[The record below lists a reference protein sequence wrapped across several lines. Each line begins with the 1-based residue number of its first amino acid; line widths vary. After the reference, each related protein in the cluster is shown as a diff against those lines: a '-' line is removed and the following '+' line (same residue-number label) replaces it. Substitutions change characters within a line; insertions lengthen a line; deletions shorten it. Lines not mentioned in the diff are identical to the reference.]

1 MFIKFIG
8 KRSVLYT
15 LSKIISA
22 VFSLLSISLF
32 TRIFDAD
39 IYGQY
44 LLFVSYVTLI
54 CSLFF
59 WWHRLSTYRYY
70 HKYKEYYD
78 SFLKTSYLSFFL
90 IISVIIILSLVLYNF
105 QFLHQYNIIT
115 LLPFCVLA
123 AIFKS
128 NFDLNQSLFNISRRD
143 YLFCLNIVLR
153 PVIFVTLSLIF
164 HNYFK
169 IYDFALIYSLILS
182 FLITAIASNFLI
194 FKKNT
199 SGKYEKKIIS
209 KFFSYGFP
217 LTGLFIFDY
226 ILTFSDRL
234 LIGHYLGSDMVGMY
248 GANYDLIKM
257 MVLFG
262 MIIQGYIIYPELNKT
277 FEKNDLNEV
286 KKLMTFNFNIFITV
300 FLPLCVFILYF
311 NNSISDIFIGKK
323 FTIMSS
329 ELIPLFSM
337 MFLFWGLKIHH
348 FDYIFQL
355 SEKTSL
361 SMYVLFFG
369 SFINLLLNIFLIP
382 RVELLGAAYATF
394 ASYIIILLI
403 SLLISRKL
411 LKVSIDIKILI
422 KTGLFLV
429 IGLIISKVFSMLGF
443 NDFISMAIFISC
455 YGVLTFKYNYK
466 DLKHYFIKL
475 YF

>member
-1 MFIKFIG
+1 MSIKFIG
-8 KRSVLYT
+8 KRSILYT

-22 VFSLLSISLF
+22 VLSLLSISLF

-39 IYGQY
+39 TYGQY

-90 IISVIIILSLVLYNF
+90 IISVIIILSFVLYNF

-115 LLPFCVLA
+115 LLPFCALA

-182 FLITAIASNFLI
+182 FLITAIVSNFLI

-199 SGKYEKKIIS
+199 NGKYEKKIIS

-361 SMYVLFFG
+361 SMYILFFG

-382 RVELLGAAYATF
+382 RFELLGAAYATF

-429 IGLIISKVFSMLGF
+429 IGLIISIVFSRFGF
-443 NDFISMAIFISC
+443 NDFIVMAIFISC

>member
-1 MFIKFIG
+1 MSIKFIG

-22 VFSLLSISLF
+22 VLSLLSISLF

-39 IYGQY
+39 TYGQY

-90 IISVIIILSLVLYNF
+90 IISGIIILSLVLYNF

-143 YLFCLNIVLR
+143 YFFCINIILR

-182 FLITAIASNFLI
+182 FLITAIVSNFLI

-361 SMYVLFFG
+361 SMYILFFG

-394 ASYIIILLI
+394 ISYVIILLI

-411 LKVSIDIKILI
+411 LKVLIDIKILI

-429 IGLIISKVFSMLGF
+429 VGLIISMVFSRYGF
-443 NDFISMAIFISC
+443 NDFIAMVIFIIC

-466 DLKHYFIKL
+466 NLKPYFIKF

>member
-1 MFIKFIG
+1 MSIKFIG

-22 VFSLLSISLF
+22 VLSLLSISLF
-32 TRIFDAD
+32 TRLFDAET
-39 IYGQY
+39 YGQY

-90 IISVIIILSLVLYNF
+90 IISVILILSLILYNF

-115 LLPFCVLA
+115 LLPFCALA

-169 IYDFALIYSLILS
+169 IYDFALIYSLMLS
-182 FLITAIASNFLI
+182 FFITAVASNFLI
-194 FKKNT
+194 LKKNT

-323 FTIMSS
+323 FNILSS

-337 MFLFWGLKIHH
+337 MFLFWGIKIHH

-361 SMYVLFFG
+361 SMYILFFG
-369 SFINLLLNIFLIP
+369 SFINLILNIFLIP
-382 RVELLGAAYATF
+382 RLELLGAAYATF
-394 ASYIIILLI
+394 ISYVIILLI
-403 SLLISRKL
+403 SLLVSRKL
-411 LKVSIDIKILI
+411 LKVAIDIKILI

-429 IGLIISKVFSMLGF
+429 AGLIISIAFSRSGF
-443 NDFISMAIFISC
+443 NDFIVMAIFISC

-466 DLKHYFIKL
+466 DLKSYFIKF

>member
-1 MFIKFIG
+1 MSIKFIG

-22 VFSLLSISLF
+22 VLSLLSISLF
-32 TRIFDAD
+32 TRLFDAD
-39 IYGQY
+39 TYGQY

-70 HKYKEYYD
+70 HKYKEIYD

-90 IISVIIILSLVLYNF
+90 IISVIIILSLALYNF

-164 HNYFK
+164 HSYFK
-169 IYDFALIYSLILS
+169 IYDFALINSLILS
-182 FLITAIASNFLI
+182 FLITAVASNFLI
-194 FKKNT
+194 FKKNI

-323 FTIMSS
+323 FTILSS
-329 ELIPLFSM
+329 DLIPLFSM

-361 SMYVLFFG
+361 SMYILFFG

-382 RVELLGAAYATF
+382 RIELLGAAYATF
-394 ASYIIILLI
+394 ISYVIILLI

-411 LKVSIDIKILI
+411 LKVAIDIKILI
-422 KTGLFLV
+422 KAGLFLA
-429 IGLIISKVFSMLGF
+429 ISLIISIMFSRFGF
-443 NDFISMAIFISC
+443 NDFIAMGIFISC
-455 YGVLTFKYNYK
+455 YGVFTFKYNYK
-466 DLKHYFIKL
+466 YLKPYFIKF

>member
-1 MFIKFIG
+1 
-8 KRSVLYT
+8 
-15 LSKIISA
+15 
-22 VFSLLSISLF
+22 
-32 TRIFDAD
+32 
-39 IYGQY
+39 
-44 LLFVSYVTLI
+44 
-54 CSLFF
+54 
-59 WWHRLSTYRYY
+59 
-70 HKYKEYYD
+70 
-78 SFLKTSYLSFFL
+78 
-90 IISVIIILSLVLYNF
+90 
-105 QFLHQYNIIT
+105 
-115 LLPFCVLA
+115 
-123 AIFKS
+123 
-128 NFDLNQSLFNISRRD
+128 
-143 YLFCLNIVLR
+143 
-153 PVIFVTLSLIF
+153 
-164 HNYFK
+164 
-169 IYDFALIYSLILS
+169 
-182 FLITAIASNFLI
+182 LITAIVSNFLI

-277 FEKNDLNEV
+277 FEKNNLNEV
-286 KKLMTFNFNIFITV
+286 KKLMAFNFNIFITV
-300 FLPLCVFILYF
+300 FLPLCVFILHF

-361 SMYVLFFG
+361 SMYILFFG
-369 SFINLLLNIFLIP
+369 SFINLILNFILIP

-394 ASYIIILLI
+394 TSYVIILLI

-422 KTGLFLV
+422 KTGLFLA
-429 IGLIISKVFSMLGF
+429 IGLTMSILFSRFGF
-443 NDFISMAIFISC
+443 NDFIVMAIFISC

-466 DLKHYFIKL
+466 YLKPYFIKFYL
-475 YF
+475 

>member
-1 MFIKFIG
+1 MSIKFIG

-22 VFSLLSISLF
+22 VLSLLSISLF

-39 IYGQY
+39 TYGQY

-70 HKYKEYYD
+70 HKYKDYYD

-90 IISVIIILSLVLYNF
+90 IISVIIILSFVLYNF

-143 YLFCLNIVLR
+143 YLFCINIILR

-164 HNYFK
+164 HTYFK

-182 FLITAIASNFLI
+182 FLITTVASNVLI

-199 SGKYEKKIIS
+199 GGKYEKKIIS

-361 SMYVLFFG
+361 SMYILFFG
-369 SFINLLLNIFLIP
+369 SFINLILNIFLIP

-394 ASYIIILLI
+394 ISYVIILLI
-403 SLLISRKL
+403 SLLVSRKL
-411 LKVSIDIKILI
+411 LKVAIDIKILI
-422 KTGLFLV
+422 KTGLFLA
-429 IGLIISKVFSMLGF
+429 IGLIISILFSRFGF
-443 NDFISMAIFISC
+443 NDFIAMAIFISC
-455 YGVLTFKYNYK
+455 YGVLSFKYNYK
-466 DLKHYFIKL
+466 DLRPYFIKF
-475 YF
+475 YY